1 MLIKLTRLCFYFSEI
16 ALWNQNYT
24 FQRIFEFNEDSS
36 LHESDIFHWSHSVL
50 FMVSCVTRGSY
61 RGFSRNCITIN
72 TLVLTKTD
80 SDSVCRSQR
89 SLTNIDGSMPHIG
102 WHSIEIILT
111 ETIISETEDMQ
122 PIMMQSGATEMFSFL
137 NQHNWQL
144 DSYKQTQNLW
154 SWQRRLR
161 EDY

>member
-1 MLIKLTRLCFYFSEI
+1 MPIKLTRLCFYFSEI

-24 FQRIFEFNEDSS
+24 FQRIFEFSEDSS
-36 LHESDIFHWSHSVL
+36 PHESDIFHWSHSVL

-102 WHSIEIILT
+102 WHSIEIISNRNHYNWHWRHATNNDVIRSYVL
-111 ETIISETEDMQ
+111 ISE
-122 PIMMQSGATEMFSFL
+122 SA
-137 NQHNWQL
+137 
-144 DSYKQTQNLW
+144 
-154 SWQRRLR
+154 
-161 EDY
+161 

>member
-1 MLIKLTRLCFYFSEI
+1 MPIKLTRLCFYFSEI

-24 FQRIFEFNEDSS
+24 FQRIFEFSKDSS
-36 LHESDIFHWSHSVL
+36 PHESDIFHWSHSVL

-102 WHSIEIILT
+102 WHSIEIIFNRNHYIWDWRHATNNDVIRSNWNVL
-111 ETIISETEDMQ
+111 ISE
-122 PIMMQSGATEMFSFL
+122 SA
-137 NQHNWQL
+137 
-144 DSYKQTQNLW
+144 
-154 SWQRRLR
+154 
-161 EDY
+161 